1 MVLNRNIRMS
11 NLNITY
17 QIERNPIINIEYNNK
32 ITNKILCIGDPHLG
46 RVFRTGVPAHRVGE
60 REEGQYAA
68 LRRLL
73 NPTDPLI
80 THIVIMGDLFD
91 KFVVSPTVV
100 LKAVELLQEASN
112 TNSNIEYY
120 VIPGNHDMTKDTSKK
135 SSYELFYEVFNG
147 EYSLIDCNRNVTFK
161 SSMLAYIYPDFVKDP
176 NTFVG
181 LYFDAYNAFHVL
193 DYNLEISDHFAKAT
207 KKIAFGHWD
216 SLDILDSGYT
226 PSKDLLD
233 DVDLVISGHEH
244 TYKETKY
251 PNSDT
256 PVLFTGSLQPYTHA
270 EDPDKDIYITVNYD
284 QLSKY
289 NLTKD
294 FMYKCLRITCKPSF
308 VLSEPIECLSL
319 SYKILEEEVKASVAT
334 TDPEEELS
342 YSDQLITWLE
352 EQKDMEANVKKE
364 LKTFITKKEYL

>member
-1 MVLNRNIRMS
+1 MS

-147 EYSLIDCNRNVTFK
+147 HIMITRNNIIFNIRVVLEASCNNSTALRT
-161 SSMLAYIYPDFVKDP
+161 
-176 NTFVG
+176 TVG
-181 LYFDAYNAFHVL
+181 LTT
-193 DYNLEISDHFAKAT
+193 NLSNKSPI
-207 KKIAFGHWD
+207 
-216 SLDILDSGYT
+216 
-226 PSKDLLD
+226 
-233 DVDLVISGHEH
+233 
-244 TYKETKY
+244 
-251 PNSDT
+251 
-256 PVLFTGSLQPYTHA
+256 
-270 EDPDKDIYITVNYD
+270 IT
-284 QLSKY
+284 
-289 NLTKD
+289 
-294 FMYKCLRITCKPSF
+294 M
-308 VLSEPIECLSL
+308 
-319 SYKILEEEVKASVAT
+319 
-334 TDPEEELS
+334 
-342 YSDQLITWLE
+342 
-352 EQKDMEANVKKE
+352 
-364 LKTFITKKEYL
+364 

>member
-1 MVLNRNIRMS
+1 MS

-112 TNSNIEYY
+112 TNPNVEYY

-135 SSYELFYEVFNG
+135 SSYELVVNMVLKIVIVMLLLNLVC
-147 EYSLIDCNRNVTFK
+147 SLIST
-161 SSMLAYIYPDFVKDP
+161 LI
-176 NTFVG
+176 
-181 LYFDAYNAFHVL
+181 
-193 DYNLEISDHFAKAT
+193 I
-207 KKIAFGHWD
+207 KIA
-216 SLDILDSGYT
+216 LIL
-226 PSKDLLD
+226 LL
-233 DVDLVISGHEH
+233 V
-244 TYKETKY
+244 
-251 PNSDT
+251 
-256 PVLFTGSLQPYTHA
+256 
-270 EDPDKDIYITVNYD
+270 YILKLIM
-284 QLSKY
+284 LSK
-289 NLTKD
+289 
-294 FMYKCLRITCKPSF
+294 F
-308 VLSEPIECLSL
+308 
-319 SYKILEEEVKASVAT
+319 
-334 TDPEEELS
+334 
-342 YSDQLITWLE
+342 
-352 EQKDMEANVKKE
+352 
-364 LKTFITKKEYL
+364 